1 MEDDILTRRNIGIF
15 AGMLTAVA
23 LTAGALI
30 TSTNRPANGPDGSVA
45 SDATVAPAA
54 AEEFAEPSPE

>member
-1 MEDDILTRRNIGIF
+1 MFNISRRHVGIL

-30 TSTNRPANGPDGSVA
+30 VLSSNT
-45 SDATVAPAA
+45 
-54 AEEFAEPSPE
+54 

>member
-1 MEDDILTRRNIGIF
+1 MENKLFTRRNLGIL

-30 TSTNRPANGPDGSVA
+30 TSTNRPLDNSPQSAPVLEQDQQL
-45 SDATVAPAA
+45 SDR
-54 AEEFAEPSPE
+54 

>member
-1 MEDDILTRRNIGIF
+1 MFRISRRQIGIL

-30 TSTNRPANGPDGSVA
+30 ALSSNG
-45 SDATVAPAA
+45 
-54 AEEFAEPSPE
+54 